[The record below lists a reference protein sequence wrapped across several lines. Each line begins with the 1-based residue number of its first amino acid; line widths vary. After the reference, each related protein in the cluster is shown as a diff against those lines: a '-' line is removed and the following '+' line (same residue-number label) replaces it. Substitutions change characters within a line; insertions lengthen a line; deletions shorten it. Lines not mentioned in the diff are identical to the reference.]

1 MKRALAAGY
10 VFRLLAAG
18 KSNRQIA
25 AGLFVAETTV
35 KTHVARIL
43 SKLKVRDRIQA
54 LILAYDIG
62 LVVSGDAEA

>member
-1 MKRALAAGY
+1 

>member
-1 MKRALAAGY
+1 

-43 SKLKVRDRIQA
+43 TPERDRPR
-54 LILAYDIG
+54 LGRHGRDDG
-62 LVVSGDAEA
+62 L

>member
-1 MKRALAAGY
+1 MKRALAAGC

-35 KTHVARIL
+35 KTHVVRIL

-54 LILAYDIG
+54 LILGVRHRTCRIR
-62 LVVSGDAEA
+62 